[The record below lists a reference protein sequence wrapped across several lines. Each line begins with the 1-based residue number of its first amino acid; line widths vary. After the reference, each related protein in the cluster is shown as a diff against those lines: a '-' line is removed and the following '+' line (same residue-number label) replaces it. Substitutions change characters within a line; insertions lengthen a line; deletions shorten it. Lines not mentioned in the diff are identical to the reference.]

1 MSEIAYT
8 IDRQEIEKTGYVAI
22 RLAELNK
29 EGFTH
34 HLNHPTPSPPF
45 AKWRTLASH
54 EKDKQVLAL
63 LIKEELAYQQKLTG
77 RTPHADSITSPLFHL
92 SSTQSVPVLNALGTT
107 QKLYFNGKQLV
118 VDFIGH
124 VDFYYEITPLEKQ
137 QIEVKGRLKWRDT
150 DIELQT
156 CDCIGPGKPQWF
168 IRGISLKGISTQLS
182 WKELQKAFQTTP
194 WILEGP
200 HKAAF
205 LEEFEE
211 EDSDFP
217 QLVVKG
223 DSSTAQDLYQQTSP
237 LPLLILKD
245 RLGAFADLWM
255 EYGEDLRVALH
266 DPRPILQSIKGNVR
280 LKRQINVEQGFEKDL
295 LETDF
300 TKKAVSTSHY
310 YCPIDKVAK
319 SLTFLLEIGWSIQ
332 DWKGNRVVKQDALN
346 LLIED
351 NIHSLNIKGKV
362 RYETH
367 EADVSTIL
375 GAFNR
380 REHFIQLNPGTVGL
394 LPELTAQHPLRELTE
409 EGEIIGQEVRVKKS
423 HFGALSSLFKH
434 AQLPSSIEVF
444 KEKRDSFS
452 GILSVQPSSSFSGT
466 LRPYQQEGLNWLAFL
481 SDFGFHGI
489 LADEMGLGKTVQV
502 LAFLSRL
509 PSDAKHLIVVP
520 TSLLF
525 NWKNEIHR
533 FLPHLSC
540 YVHQGPARAKTLEEL
555 KSYSII
561 LTSYTTLR
569 LDLPLLQKENFHSVI
584 LDEAQV
590 IKNARTQTSQ
600 AVCSLLSHFRLCLTG
615 TPIENHMGELWS
627 HFHFLIPDLFGSE
640 ESFMADIQAASSDRR
655 YLERIKKKIAPFV
668 MRRRKQEVAKD
679 LPPRIDQTV
688 WVEMSDEQRTL
699 YDRLL
704 AGFKGNLLKKVEVE
718 GMGKHRLEVLEAIL
732 RLRQICCHPLL
743 VSSLAEELET
753 AGNIQMSAKFEALTQ
768 DLQTIVDEG
777 RKVLVYSQ
785 FTSMLQL
792 MTRFAKQQGWSYAYL
807 DGSTL
812 NREKVVTQFQEDT
825 AQSIFFISLKAGGV
839 GLNLTAADYV
849 LLYDPWWNEAV
860 EEQAI
865 NRAHRIGRQD
875 QVIAKRF
882 VVAESIEEKMMKL
895 KAAKRS
901 LVEDVFDLDTNPAQ
915 LTIDDLRFLLD

>member
-8 IDRQEIEKTGYVAI
+8 LDRQEIEKTGYVAI
-22 RLAELNK
+22 RLAELTK

-34 HLNHPTPSPPF
+34 HLNHPIPSPTL
-45 AKWRTLASH
+45 AKWRALASQ
-54 EKDKQVLAL
+54 EKDKQALSL
-63 LIKEELAYQQKLTG
+63 LIKEELAYQQKRTG
-77 RTPHADSITSPLFHL
+77 RAPHAESMTSSLFHIPAA
-92 SSTQSVPVLNALGTT
+92 QSVPILNALGAT

-124 VDFYYEITPLEKQ
+124 VDFYYEITPLEAQ
-137 QIEVKGRLKWRDT
+137 RIEVKGRLKWRDT
-150 DIELQT
+150 DIELQA

-168 IRGISLKGISTQLS
+168 IRGISLKGISTPLS
-182 WKELQKAFQTTP
+182 WKELQRAFQTKP

-211 EDSDFP
+211 EDPDFP
-217 QLVVKG
+217 GLVIKE
-223 DSSTAQDLYQQTSP
+223 SSSSAQDLYQQTAP

-255 EYGEDLRVALH
+255 EYGQGLRVALH
-266 DPRPILQSIKGNVR
+266 DPRPILQETQGSIR
-280 LKRQINVEQGFEKDL
+280 LKRQSNAEQGFEKDL

-300 TKKAVSTSHY
+300 IKKAVSTSHY

-332 DWKGNRVVKQDALN
+332 DWQGNRVVKQDALN
-346 LLIED
+346 LELED
-351 NIHSLNIKGKV
+351 NAQSFKVKGRV
-362 RYETH
+362 RYEMH
-367 EADVSTIL
+367 EADVGAIL

-380 REHFIQLNPGTVGL
+380 RERFIQLNPGTVGL
-394 LPELTAQHPLRELTE
+394 LPELTAQHPLRELAE
-409 EGEIIGQEVRVKKS
+409 EGEIVGQEVRVKKS
-423 HFGALSSLFKH
+423 HFGALSSLFEQ
-434 AQLPSSIEVF
+434 AQLPSSLTAF
-444 KEKRDSFS
+444 KEKWESFS
-452 GILSVQPSSSFSGT
+452 GIQSVQPSPFFSGT

-509 PSDAKHLIVVP
+509 PSDVKHLIVVP

-525 NWKNEIHR
+525 NWKNEIHQ

-540 YVHQGPARAKTLEEL
+540 YVHQGPTRAKTIEEL
-555 KSYSII
+555 KPHSII
-561 LTSYTTLR
+561 LISYTTLR

-600 AVCSLLSHFRLCLTG
+600 AVCSLQSHFRLCLTG

-655 YLERIKKKIAPFV
+655 YLDRIKKKIAPFV

-688 WVEMSDEQRTL
+688 WVEMSDEQRAL

-743 VSSLAEELET
+743 VSSLSEELEEN
-753 AGNIQMSAKFEALTQ
+753 AQASAKFEALTQ

-777 RKVLVYSQ
+777 SKVLVYSQ

-812 NREKVVTQFQEDT
+812 NREKVVTEFQKNAT
-825 AQSIFFISLKAGGV
+825 QSIFFISLKAGGV